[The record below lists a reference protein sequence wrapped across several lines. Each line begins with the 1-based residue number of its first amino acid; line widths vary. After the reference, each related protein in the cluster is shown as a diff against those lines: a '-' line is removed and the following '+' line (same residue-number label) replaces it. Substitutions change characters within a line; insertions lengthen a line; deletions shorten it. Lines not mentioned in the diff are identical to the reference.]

1 MKNKNLLISFI
12 ILLVISFTS
21 FIIKYI
27 NDTKTEYKIISE
39 NILFQQSST
48 LFDNIVTVRKWSSDH
63 GAIYVKAHEGIEPNP
78 YLENNHTYTKDD
90 ELLIKINPA
99 WMTRQLSEMSNKTE
113 KYYFKITSLD
123 PVNPVNAPDDFEK
136 KALYDLAKNKDKTFY
151 TSMEKDK
158 YNLLGSLKVEPSC
171 LKCHVHQNYKVGDVR
186 GGLRISVPTDSY
198 KQNIEILES
207 KTNFLFIITII
218 TSFVF
223 IFIIV
228 FTINSIYSR
237 EVNITKLNKTLEKK
251 VNIRTKELRDANKKL
266 IEISTKDYLTNIP
279 NRRYFFEIGTKSL
292 HIAKRESIH
301 LSVICIDID
310 FFKNIN
316 DTYGHNI
323 GDEILKFICKN
334 MNKYI
339 RKSDILARIGGE
351 EFAILLNNTNEE
363 NAYVLAEKIRT
374 QVESSIYKNDKIEI
388 KTTISLGIS
397 QLRAEDDD
405 LDSIIIRADKA
416 LYEAK
421 NTGRNKSV
429 IFERRV

>member
-1 MKNKNLLISFI
+1 MKNKNLLIYLIVFV
-12 ILLVISFTS
+12 VISFTI

-27 NDTKTEYKIISE
+27 DDAKTEYKIISQ

-48 LFDNIVTVRKWSSDH
+48 LFDNIVTMRKWSSDH
-63 GAIYVKAHEGIEPNP
+63 GAIYVKSHDGLEPNP
-78 YLENNHTYTKDD
+78 YLEDNHTYTKDD

-99 WMTRQLSEMSNKTE
+99 WMTRQLSEISNKSE
-113 KYYFKITSLD
+113 NFYFKITSLE
-123 PVNPVNAPDDFEK
+123 PINPINTPDDFEK
-136 KALYDLAKNKDKTFY
+136 KALNELEKNKDKKFFTNI
-151 TSMEKDK
+151 ENGK
-158 YNLLGSLKVEPSC
+158 YNLLGSLKAEPSC
-171 LKCHVHQNYKVGDVR
+171 LECHAHQRYKVGDIM

-198 KQNIEILES
+198 NQNIEILES
-207 KTNFLFIITII
+207 KTNFLYTITII
-218 TSFVF
+218 TSFIF
-223 IFIIV
+223 IFIFI

-237 EVNITKLNKTLEKK
+237 EINITKLNKTLEKK
-251 VNIRTKELRDANKKL
+251 VYIRTKELRDANKKL

-279 NRRYFFEIGTKSL
+279 NRRHFFEIGTKSL
-292 HIAKRESIH
+292 HIAKRENIH

-323 GDEILKFICKN
+323 GDEILKLISKN

-351 EFAILLNNTNEE
+351 EFAILLNNTNEK
-363 NAYVLAEKIRT
+363 NAYILAEKIRLA
-374 QVESSIYKNDKIEI
+374 IKNLSYRNNDIEI
-388 KTTISLGIS
+388 KTTITLGIS
-397 QLRAEDDD
+397 QLRQEDND

-416 LYEAK
+416 LYQAK

-429 IFERRV
+429 IYL

>member
-1 MKNKNLLISFI
+1 MKNKNLLICLI
-12 ILLVISFTS
+12 VLLVLSFS
-21 FIIKYI
+21 IFIIKYI
-27 NDTKTEYKIISE
+27 NDTKNEYKVISE

-48 LFDNIVTVRKWSSDH
+48 LFNNIVTMRKWSSDH
-63 GAIYVKAHEGIEPNP
+63 GAVYVKAHEGIEPNP
-78 YLENNHTYTKDD
+78 YLENNHTYTKDN

-113 KYYFKITSLD
+113 NYYFKITSLN
-123 PVNPVNAPDDFEK
+123 PVNPVNTPDEFEK
-136 KALYDLAKNKDKTFY
+136 KALDDLEKNKDKKFY
-151 TSMEKDK
+151 TNMEKDK

-171 LKCHVHQNYKVGDVR
+171 LECHAHQNYKLGDVI
-186 GGLRISVPTDSY
+186 GGLRVSVPIDNYT
-198 KQNIEILES
+198 QNIEILES
-207 KTNFLFIITII
+207 KTNFLFTITIL
-218 TSFVF
+218 TSFIF
-223 IFIIV
+223 IFIII

-237 EVNITKLNKTLEKK
+237 EISITKLNKTLERK
-251 VNIRTKELRDANKKL
+251 VSIRTKELRDANKKL
-266 IEISTKDYLTNIP
+266 IEISIKDYLTNIP
-279 NRRYFFEIGTKSL
+279 NRRHFFEIGTKSL
-292 HIAKRESIH
+292 HIAKRENSD

-310 FFKNIN
+310 LFKNIN

-323 GDEILKFICKN
+323 GDEILKLISSN

-339 RKSDILARIGGE
+339 RKSDVIARIGGE
-351 EFAILLNNTNEE
+351 EFSILLNNTNEE
-363 NAYVLAEKIRT
+363 NAYLLAEKIRT
-374 QVESSIYKNDKIEI
+374 QIESSIYKNDKIEI

-429 IFERRV
+429 IY

>member
-1 MKNKNLLISFI
+1 MKNKNLLICLNV
-12 ILLVISFTS
+12 LLVLSFS
-21 FIIKYI
+21 IFIIKYI
-27 NDTKTEYKIISE
+27 NDTKNEYKVISE

-48 LFDNIVTVRKWSSDH
+48 LFNNIVTMRKWSSDH
-63 GAIYVKAHEGIEPNP
+63 GAVYVKAHEGIEPNP
-78 YLENNHTYTKDD
+78 YLANNHTYTKDN

-113 KYYFKITSLD
+113 NYYFKITSLN
-123 PVNPVNAPDDFEK
+123 PVNPVNTPDEFEK
-136 KALYDLAKNKDKTFY
+136 KALDDLEKNKDKKFY
-151 TSMEKDK
+151 TNMEKDK

-171 LKCHVHQNYKVGDVR
+171 LECHAHQNYKLGDVI
-186 GGLRISVPTDSY
+186 GGLRVSVPIDNYT
-198 KQNIEILES
+198 QNIEILES
-207 KTNFLFIITII
+207 KTNFLFTITIL
-218 TSFVF
+218 TSFIF
-223 IFIIV
+223 IFIII

-237 EVNITKLNKTLEKK
+237 EISITKLNKTLERK
-251 VNIRTKELRDANKKL
+251 VSIRTKELRDANKKL
-266 IEISTKDYLTNIP
+266 IEISIKDYLTNIP
-279 NRRYFFEIGTKSL
+279 NRRHFFEIGTKSL
-292 HIAKRESIH
+292 HIAKRENSD

-310 FFKNIN
+310 LFKNIN

-323 GDEILKFICKN
+323 GDEILKLVSSN

-339 RKSDILARIGGE
+339 RKSDVIARIGGE
-351 EFAILLNNTNEE
+351 EFSILLNNTNEE
-363 NAYVLAEKIRT
+363 NAYLLAEKIRT
-374 QVESSIYKNDKIEI
+374 QIESSIYKNDKIEI

-429 IFERRV
+429 IY

>member
-1 MKNKNLLISFI
+1 MKNKNLLICLI
-12 ILLVISFTS
+12 VLLVLSFS
-21 FIIKYI
+21 IFIIKYI
-27 NDTKTEYKIISE
+27 NDTKNEYKVISE

-48 LFDNIVTVRKWSSDH
+48 LFNNIVTMRKWSSDH
-63 GAIYVKAHEGIEPNP
+63 GAVYVKAHEGIEPNP
-78 YLENNHTYTKDD
+78 YLANNHTYTKDN

-113 KYYFKITSLD
+113 NYYFKITSLN
-123 PVNPVNAPDDFEK
+123 PVNPVNTPDEFEK
-136 KALYDLAKNKDKTFY
+136 KALDDLEKNKDKKFY
-151 TSMEKDK
+151 TNMEKDK

-171 LKCHVHQNYKVGDVR
+171 LECHAHQNYKLGDVI
-186 GGLRISVPTDSY
+186 GGLRVSVPIDNYT
-198 KQNIEILES
+198 QNIEILES
-207 KTNFLFIITII
+207 KTNFLFTITIL
-218 TSFVF
+218 TSFIF
-223 IFIIV
+223 IFIII

-237 EVNITKLNKTLEKK
+237 EISITKLNKTLERK
-251 VNIRTKELRDANKKL
+251 VSIRTKELRDANKKL
-266 IEISTKDYLTNIP
+266 IEISIKDYLTNIP
-279 NRRYFFEIGTKSL
+279 NRRHFFEIGTKSL
-292 HIAKRESIH
+292 HIAKRENSD

-310 FFKNIN
+310 LFKNIN

-323 GDEILKFICKN
+323 GDEILKLVSSN

-339 RKSDILARIGGE
+339 RKSDVIARIGGE
-351 EFAILLNNTNEE
+351 EFSILLNNTNEE
-363 NAYVLAEKIRT
+363 NAYLLAEKIRT
-374 QVESSIYKNDKIEI
+374 QIESSIYKNDKIEI

-429 IFERRV
+429 IY

>member
-78 YLENNHTYTKDD
+78 YLENNHTYTKDN
-90 ELLIKINPA
+90 ELLIKVNPA

-113 KYYFKITSLD
+113 KYYFKITSSD
-123 PVNPVNAPDDFEK
+123 PINPINTPDDFEK
-136 KALYDLAKNKDKTFY
+136 KALKDLEKNKDKEFY
-151 TSMEKDK
+151 TNIEQDK

-171 LKCHVHQNYKVGDVR
+171 LECHAHQNYKVGDII

-207 KTNFLFIITII
+207 KTNFLFTITII

-237 EVNITKLNKTLEKK
+237 EINITKLNKTLEKK

-279 NRRYFFEIGTKSL
+279 NRRHFFEIGTKSL

-323 GDEILKFICKN
+323 GDEILKLISKN
-334 MNKYI
+334 MNEYI

-363 NAYVLAEKIRT
+363 NAFVLAEKIRT

>member
-1 MKNKNLLISFI
+1 MKNKNLIIYLIV
-12 ILLVISFTS
+12 LLVLSFS
-21 FIIKYI
+21 IFIIKYI
-27 NDTKTEYKIISE
+27 NDTKNEYKVISQ

-48 LFDNIVTVRKWSSDH
+48 LFNNIVTMRKWSSDH
-63 GAIYVKAHEGIEPNP
+63 GAVYVKAHEGIEPNP
-78 YLENNHTYTKDD
+78 YLANNHTYTKDN

-113 KYYFKITSLD
+113 NYYFKITSLN
-123 PVNPVNAPDDFEK
+123 PVNPVNTPDEFEK
-136 KALYDLAKNKDKTFY
+136 KALDDLEKNKDKKFY
-151 TSMEKDK
+151 TNMEKDK

-171 LKCHVHQNYKVGDVR
+171 LECHAHQNYKLGDVI
-186 GGLRISVPTDSY
+186 GGLRVSVPIDNYT
-198 KQNIEILES
+198 QNIEILES
-207 KTNFLFIITII
+207 KTNFLFTITIL
-218 TSFVF
+218 TSFIF
-223 IFIIV
+223 IFIII

-237 EVNITKLNKTLEKK
+237 EISITKLNKTLERK
-251 VNIRTKELRDANKKL
+251 VSIRTKELRDANKKL
-266 IEISTKDYLTNIP
+266 IEISIKDYLTNIP
-279 NRRYFFEIGTKSL
+279 NRRHFFEIGTKSL
-292 HIAKRESIH
+292 HIAKRENSD

-310 FFKNIN
+310 LFKNIN

-323 GDEILKFICKN
+323 GDEILKLISSN

-339 RKSDILARIGGE
+339 RKSDVIARIGGE
-351 EFAILLNNTNEE
+351 EFSILLNNTNEE
-363 NAYVLAEKIRT
+363 NAYLLAEKIRT
-374 QVESSIYKNDKIEI
+374 QIESSIYKNGKIEI

-429 IFERRV
+429 IY

>member
-1 MKNKNLLISFI
+1 MKNKNLLIYLI
-12 ILLVISFTS
+12 VLLVLSFS
-21 FIIKYI
+21 IFIIKYI
-27 NDTKTEYKIISE
+27 NDTKNQYKVISE

-48 LFDNIVTVRKWSSDH
+48 LFNNIVTMRKWSSDH
-63 GAIYVKAHEGIEPNP
+63 GAVYVKAHEGIEPNP
-78 YLENNHTYTKDD
+78 YLENNHTYTKDS

-113 KYYFKITSLD
+113 NYYFKITSLN

-136 KALYDLAKNKDKTFY
+136 KALDDLAKNKDKTFY

-158 YNLLGSLKVEPSC
+158 YNLLGSLKIEPSC
-171 LKCHVHQNYKVGDVR
+171 LECHVHQNYKVGEVR
-186 GGLRISVPTDSY
+186 GGLRVSVPLDSY
-198 KQNIEILES
+198 TQNIEILES
-207 KTNFLFIITII
+207 KTNFLFTITIL
-218 TSFVF
+218 TSLVF
-223 IFIIV
+223 IIIIV

-237 EVNITKLNKTLEKK
+237 EINITKLNKTLEKK
-251 VNIRTKELRDANKKL
+251 VRIRTKELIDANKKL

-279 NRRYFFEIGTKSL
+279 NRRHFFEIGTKSL
-292 HIAKRESIH
+292 HIAKRENNQ

-310 FFKNIN
+310 FFKKIN
-316 DTYGHNI
+316 DTYGHNV
-323 GDEILKFICKN
+323 GDEVLKLITKN

-339 RKSDILARIGGE
+339 RKSDVLARIGGE

-363 NAYVLAEKIRT
+363 NAFLLAEKIRIAI
-374 QVESSIYKNDKIEI
+374 ENLNYINNNKEI

-397 QLRAEDDD
+397 QLTQEDYD

-429 IFERRV
+429 IY

>member
-1 MKNKNLLISFI
+1 MKNKNILISFI
-12 ILLVISFTS
+12 LLLVVSFTI
-21 FIIKYI
+21 FIIKLI
-27 NDTKTEYKIISE
+27 NDTKNEYQIISE

-63 GAIYVKAHEGIEPNP
+63 GSVYVKAHDGLEPNS
-78 YLENNHTYTKDD
+78 YLEDNHTYTKDN

-99 WMTRQLSEMSNKTE
+99 WMTRQLSEISNKSE
-113 KYYFKITSLD
+113 NFYFKITSLE
-123 PVNPVNAPDDFEK
+123 PINPVNTPDDFEK
-136 KALYDLAKNKDKTFY
+136 KALIDFEKNKDKAFY
-151 TSMEKDK
+151 TNMEKDK
-158 YNLLGSLKVEPSC
+158 YNLMGSLKVVPSC
-171 LKCHVHQNYKVGDVR
+171 LECHAHQNHKVGDII
-186 GGLRISVPTDSY
+186 GGLRVSVPTDSY
-198 KQNIEILES
+198 IKNIEILES
-207 KTNFLFIITII
+207 KTNFLYTITII
-218 TSFVF
+218 TAIVF
-223 IFIIV
+223 IFIII

-237 EVNITKLNKTLEKK
+237 EISIIELNKILEKK
-251 VNIRTKELRDANKKL
+251 VNNRTKELSDANKKL
-266 IEISTKDYLTNIP
+266 LEISTIDYLTNLP
-279 NRRYFFEIGTKSL
+279 NRRHFFEMGLKSF
-292 HIAKRESIH
+292 HIAKRENSD

-310 FFKNIN
+310 LFKNIN

-323 GDEILKFICKN
+323 GDEILKLVSSN

-339 RKSDILARIGGE
+339 RKSDVIARIGGE
-351 EFAILLNNTNEE
+351 EFSILLNNANEE

-374 QVESSIYKNDKIEI
+374 QIESSIYKNDKIEI

>member
-1 MKNKNLLISFI
+1 MKNKNLLIYLI
-12 ILLVISFTS
+12 VLLVLSFTI

-27 NDTKTEYKIISE
+27 NDTKIEYKIISE

-78 YLENNHTYTKDD
+78 YLENNHTYTKDN
-90 ELLIKINPA
+90 ELLIKVNPA

-113 KYYFKITSLD
+113 KYYFKITSSD
-123 PVNPVNAPDDFEK
+123 PINPINTPDDFEK
-136 KALYDLAKNKDKTFY
+136 KALKDLEKNKDKEFY
-151 TSMEKDK
+151 TNIEQDK

-171 LKCHVHQNYKVGDVR
+171 LECHAHQNYKVGDII

-207 KTNFLFIITII
+207 KTNFLFTITII

-237 EVNITKLNKTLEKK
+237 EINITKLNKTLEKK

-279 NRRYFFEIGTKSL
+279 NRRHFFEIGTKSL

-301 LSVICIDID
+301 LSIICIDID

-323 GDEILKFICKN
+323 GDEILKLISKN
-334 MNKYI
+334 MNEYI

-363 NAYVLAEKIRT
+363 NAFVLAEKIRLA
-374 QVESSIYKNDKIEI
+374 IKNLSYRNNDIEI
-388 KTTISLGIS
+388 KTSISLGIS
-397 QLRAEDDD
+397 QLRPEDYD

-421 NTGRNKSV
+421 NTGRNKS
-429 IFERRV
+429 IIYL

>member
-1 MKNKNLLISFI
+1 MKNKNLLICLI
-12 ILLVISFTS
+12 VLLVLSFS
-21 FIIKYI
+21 IFIIKYI
-27 NDTKTEYKIISE
+27 NDTKNEYKVISE

-48 LFDNIVTVRKWSSDH
+48 LFNNIVTMRKWSSDH
-63 GAIYVKAHEGIEPNP
+63 GAVYVKAHEGIEPNP
-78 YLENNHTYTKDD
+78 YLENNHTYTKDN

-113 KYYFKITSLD
+113 NYYFKITSLN
-123 PVNPVNAPDDFEK
+123 PVNPVNTPDEFEK
-136 KALYDLAKNKDKTFY
+136 KALDDLEKNKDKKFY
-151 TSMEKDK
+151 TNMEKDK

-171 LKCHVHQNYKVGDVR
+171 LECHAHQNYKLGDVI
-186 GGLRISVPTDSY
+186 GGLRVSVPIDNYT
-198 KQNIEILES
+198 QNIEILES
-207 KTNFLFIITII
+207 KTNFLFTITIL
-218 TSFVF
+218 TSFIF
-223 IFIIV
+223 IFIII

-237 EVNITKLNKTLEKK
+237 EISITKLNKTLERK
-251 VNIRTKELRDANKKL
+251 VSIRTKELRDANKKL
-266 IEISTKDYLTNIP
+266 IEISIKDYLTNIP
-279 NRRYFFEIGTKSL
+279 NRRHFFEIGTKSL
-292 HIAKRESIH
+292 HIAKRENSD

-310 FFKNIN
+310 LFKNIN

-323 GDEILKFICKN
+323 GDEILKLVSSN

-339 RKSDILARIGGE
+339 RKSDVIARIGGE
-351 EFAILLNNTNEE
+351 EFSILLNNTNEE
-363 NAYVLAEKIRT
+363 NAYLLAEKIRT
-374 QVESSIYKNDKIEI
+374 QIESSIYKNDKIEI

-429 IFERRV
+429 IY